1 MATVR
6 NPSKAL
12 MGSFKELGLTTTQV
26 RHFVPDWWVD
36 DAALE
41 EGGLLELQILL
52 ARRLNVA
59 LESLQS
65 TAPKPVFREATR
77 RFKTVHPNGSTQ
89 LAVAAGVGH
98 GLAQVLANA
107 CRGAPLQ
114 EQLPAAKLRGLLLK
128 DKPSVTLDGLCTWL
142 WDHGVPVLHI
152 TNWPRQLRRPDAM
165 CVRVGDR
172 PVILVVRNENAPA
185 RLTYLIAHEVG
196 HVMSGHLRS
205 EGNTIL
211 VDDTLPV
218 DEQGFAKD
226 DDEKV
231 ADQFAMELLGG
242 KALKSVCEGLVNKH
256 FNEVKL
262 AVAALQAS
270 KGSGLDAGQVIL
282 GWARLTGDWKLAGM
296 AMRYLMTTQPAP
308 VVVNDVAKRYVHKEQ
323 LASDSLEH
331 LSRLS
336 GVQFGEE

>member
-1 MATVR
+1 MAIAR
-6 NPSKAL
+6 NPSKTL
-12 MGSFKELGLTTTQV
+12 MSSFKELGLTPTQV

-36 DAALE
+36 DAAID
-41 EGGLLELQILL
+41 EGGLLELQIML

-59 LESLQS
+59 LESLQA
-65 TAPKPVFREATR
+65 TAPRPVFRDATR
-77 RFKTVHPNGSTQ
+77 RFKTVHPDGSTQ
-89 LAVAAGVGH
+89 LAIAAGVGH

-107 CRGAPLQ
+107 CPSAPLQ
-114 EQLPAAKLRGLLLK
+114 AAVTASELRSDLLK
-128 DKPSVTLDGLCTWL
+128 SMSSVTLEVLCTWL
-142 WDHGVPVLHI
+142 WDHGLPVLHI
-152 TNWPRQLRRPDAM
+152 TNWPKQLRRPDAM
-165 CVRVGDR
+165 CVRVGER
-172 PVILVVRNENAPA
+172 QVILVVRKEIAPA
-185 RLTYLIAHEVG
+185 RLTYLVAHELG

-226 DDEKV
+226 DDERV
-231 ADQFAMELLGG
+231 ADQYAMELLGG
-242 KALKSVCEGLVNKH
+242 ATLRAVCETLAGKH

-270 KGSGLDAGQVIL
+270 RGSSLDAGQVVL
-282 GWARLTGDWKLAGM
+282 GWGRLTGDWKLAGM

-308 VVVNDVAKRYVHKEQ
+308 VVVNDIAKRYINTEL

-331 LSRLS
+331 LSRLT
-336 GVQFGEE
+336 GVEFGAA